1 MRRTLALVIVA
12 LALPGVALA
21 AKPTTHTNHSKAAP
35 KVMYIL
41 KGTLWSY
48 TAASATAGGSV
59 TIHVTHSNYHS
70 RALIGQDL
78 TFALSAK
85 TKLAVSSHSKVK
97 LAKSLGTVK
106 DGTRGIVKF
115 KGALKISNTTLLAA
129 LAPKAMTAFEVIAQR
144 HA

>member
-1 MRRTLALVIVA
+1 
-12 LALPGVALA
+12 
-21 AKPTTHTNHSKAAP
+21 
-35 KVMYIL
+35 MYIL

-48 TAASATAGGSV
+48 TAATATAGGSV

-70 RALIGQDL
+70 RALVGQDL
-78 TFALSAK
+78 TFSLSAK